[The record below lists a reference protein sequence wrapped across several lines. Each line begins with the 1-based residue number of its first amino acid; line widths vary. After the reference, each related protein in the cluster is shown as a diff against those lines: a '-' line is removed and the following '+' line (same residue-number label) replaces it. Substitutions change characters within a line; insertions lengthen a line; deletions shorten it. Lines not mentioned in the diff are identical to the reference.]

1 MAEDEI
7 VQGIRELEVDADVQ
21 LRDASLREIDVK
33 VMPWNTVISHQY
45 GPETFEPGAFRDV
58 DPRKVIL
65 KGVES
70 DGTHRGPVIGSGRV
84 IQERADGA
92 YITFKVSKTQAG
104 DDNLALLADG
114 IQMGASPGFFEL
126 PGGTAVEQ
134 RNGKRVRV
142 HRRAGMEHVVLT
154 YRPAYS
160 ETGVVAMRSRAEGE
174 GQMAETTEAAAVA
187 AAEPAAPVITNVVDL
202 SPLSRQLSDLGERFE
217 DRIAKIEERARM
229 EIQIPGHAEEA
240 PAPKLYQWAHMAVRM
255 LRGEKIPARELQER
269 ALADV
274 TTSDAPGVV
283 PDAFVA
289 ALLDDIT
296 PARPFLQ
303 TTRQIPVPQSGMS
316 ITVPVLGT
324 RATVDVQANEKT
336 EIESTTPTVTT
347 DSFDAVSIFGGADVS
362 IQLIRRSDPS
372 FMDLLMRELAAAY
385 ALKADSEAIAA
396 LIAATPT
403 PGTGTLDPADL
414 TIGEAWG
421 NSISAYKRA
430 PDHIWLSSDGVQA
443 FLDAKA
449 TGTNAP
455 LYGDLGGAF
464 TVGNGA
470 AGRVSGLIPVYVPA
484 LDDTAVD
491 VLIGP
496 SAGFVWAEDGTF
508 ELSADNPTLAGRDIA
523 LGGILFF
530 IPRYPAAFTTY
541 AV

>member
-1 MAEDEI
+1 VADET
-7 VQGIRELEVDADVQ
+7 QELRELEGDLEVQ
-21 LRDASLREIDVK
+21 VRDASKRELDIRVVPWDDV
-33 VMPWNTVISHQY
+33 IYHQN
-45 GPETFEPGAFRDV
+45 GPEMFARGAFADV
-58 DPRKVIL
+58 DPRSVLL
-65 KGVES
+65 KGPDAE
-70 DGTHRGPVIGSGRV
+70 GTHRGPLVGRGLFL
-84 IQERADGA
+84 QERDDGA
-92 YITFKVSKTQAG
+92 YMTFKVSKTQAG
-104 DDNLALLADG
+104 DELLTLVSDG
-114 IQMGASPGFFEL
+114 VVKGASVGFFEVD
-126 PGGTAVEQ
+126 GGSSVEQ
-134 RNGKRVRV
+134 RSGKRVRV
-142 HRRAGMEHVVLT
+142 HRRAGLEHVAT
-154 YRPAYS
+154 TFRPAYK
-160 ETGVVAMRSRAEGE
+160 TAGVIAMRSRAEGE

-202 SPLSRQLSDLGERFE
+202 SPLTRKLDDLGERFE
-217 DRIAKIEERARM
+217 GRIHAIEERARM
-229 EIQIPGHAEEA
+229 DIQVPQPVTEAEK
-240 PAPKLYQWAHMAVRM
+240 PKLYQWAHMAVRM

-283 PDAFVA
+283 PDAFLGS
-289 ALLDDIT
+289 LLEDIV
-296 PARPFLQ
+296 PARPFLS
-303 TTRQIPVPQSGMS
+303 TTRQIPVPQAGMS

-372 FMDLLMRELAAAY
+372 FMDLLMQELAEAY

-396 LIAATPT
+396 LLAATPT
-403 PGTGTLDPADL
+403 PGTGGSLDPNDL
-414 TIGEAWG
+414 TIGEAWA
-421 NSISAYKRA
+421 NSIAGYKRA

-443 FLDAKA
+443 FIDAKA
-449 TGTNAP
+449 SGTNAP

-464 TVGNGA
+464 TVANGA
-470 AGRVSGLIPVYVPA
+470 AGRISGLIPVYVPA
-484 LDDTAVD
+484 LDGSGVD

-541 AV
+541 AL